1 MQWAGA
7 LFPWPYHSSMGVLEC
22 GWKHLFLAGFWE
34 GEQRRGRREKLRLEG
49 PLRGR
54 KSIKEDSRLGRHDF
68 ENLGQEMALTAI
80 AGPSQSPWLRPPIG
94 SRRQA
99 GGPPSDGPP
108 QTRESSPARHDLP
121 QPSRRRQGKTN
132 HASAR
137 VRHGFRA
144 QQSLAIP
151 FWNQATP
158 HLRSPCAA

>member
-1 MQWAGA
+1 VETLDFGTNLGGGA
-7 LFPWPYHSSMGVLEC
+7 AQG
-22 GWKHLFLAGFWE
+22 E
-34 GEQRRGRREKLRLEG
+34 GGRLRLKE

-54 KSIKEDSRLGRHDF
+54 KSIKEDSRLGRQDF
-68 ENLGQEMALTAI
+68 KNLGQETALTAI
-80 AGPSQSPWLRPPIG
+80 AGSPQSPWLRLPIG

-99 GGPPSDGPP
+99 SGPPSDGPP

-121 QPSRRRQGKTN
+121 QPSRRRQGRTN

-137 VRHGFRA
+137 VRHGFQA

-151 FWNQATP
+151 SSNQETP